1 MFPPVH
7 MASREG
13 IVAVGGDLSPER
25 LLNAYARGIFPWYS
39 EGEPILWWSPSPRMV
54 LFPGEVHVS
63 RSMKRL
69 LKKNPPPFDVTYDR
83 DFRGVIEN
91 CRAPRLKEKRTWITE
106 EIRDAYVE
114 LHELGYAHSI
124 ELWREDRL
132 VGGLYGISL
141 GRCFFGESM
150 FSRETNASK
159 YAFITLARR
168 LEKMKFLVLDCQVP
182 SKHLETLGARPI
194 PRGEYLALLKKG
206 LKYKTLLGNWGR
218 PGVPA
223 DGPGVPA
230 DD

>member
-25 LLNAYARGIFPWYS
+25 LLNAYAEGIFPWYS
-39 EGEPILWWSPSPRMV
+39 DDEPILWWSPDPRMV

-63 RSMKRL
+63 RSMQRL
-69 LKKNPPPFDVTYDR
+69 LKKTPPPFDVSYDR
-83 DFRGVIEN
+83 DFKGVVEN
-91 CRAPRLKEKRTWITE
+91 CRVPRAKQKETWITE
-106 EIRDAYVE
+106 EMCDAYVT

-150 FSRETNASK
+150 FSKETNASK
-159 YAFITLARR
+159 YALITLVRR

-182 SKHLETLGARPI
+182 SEHLETLGARPI
-194 PRGEYLALLKKG
+194 PREDYLALLERG
-206 LKYKTLLGNWGR
+206 LKYKTLLGNWAAGC
-218 PGVPA
+218 PG
-223 DGPGVPA
+223 
-230 DD
+230 